1 MCHRL
6 SSGLQPPGSSGF
18 PGLLSFPGV
27 PGFSPSASSAA
38 LGGLHN
44 QAMQSALLQVVTHT
58 HAVKVF
64 ECQFDKASQKLFFF
78 VLFQAHP
85 SSALEGFP
93 PQPNSFTNYP
103 PGPGNP
109 FPLQP
114 GLHPQLGW
122 QWNPQHTLKH
132 RVHLH
137 DDPCHTPCPS
147 PQYLTWFLFF
157 FSFFLGLEHW
167 GSHGRLE
174 RFCNVCHS

>member
-1 MCHRL
+1 MLSDGSYSACYRL

-27 PGFSPSASSAA
+27 PGFSPSASPAT

-44 QAMQSALLQVVTHT
+44 PAMQSALLQVDTHT
-58 HAVKVF
+58 RTLYSGRVKVF
-64 ECQFDKASQKLFFF
+64 EYQFDKASLLQKHFSSS
-78 VLFQAHP
+78 FQAHP
-85 SSALEGFP
+85 TSALESFP

-122 QWNPQHTLKH
+122 QWNPQYTLKH
-132 RVHLH
+132 WVHSH
-137 DDPCHTPCPS
+137 ADPYRTSCPTP
-147 PQYLTWFLFF
+147 QQLT
-157 FSFFLGLEHW
+157 
-167 GSHGRLE
+167 
-174 RFCNVCHS
+174 RFIFGPWMGQIGEFQ